1 MNTTYIFDLI
11 QYLFLIYFGF
21 SAFYLL
27 FFAIASFFYKREDDI
42 KDDELRKFLILI
54 PAYKEDKVILNTTKE
69 ALQQD
74 YPPKLFDIYVIA
86 DSFKPETIKE
96 LQNEERVRC
105 IEVSFKH
112 STKARSINKALEVI
126 NEDYDGVIILDAD
139 NLMDDDF
146 IKKVNKAMSNGE
158 KAIQGHRVAKNL
170 DSTFAI
176 LDAISE
182 EINNTIFRKG
192 HVAIGISSAL
202 IGSGMAFDFKLYKS
216 IMEDIDTYAD
226 EDKELEIKLLMK
238 WNKISYLNNAYV
250 LDEKVS
256 NSQVFVKQRSRWIS
270 SQIFY
275 ARTFFLKSVYELF
288 AHSNIDFF
296 DKMLQMMLV
305 PRIILLGITFIVS
318 FLSFFISNEFFFF
331 LWLAVFLTCVLALVI
346 SVPKKFYNKQTGIAI
361 LSLPYGF
368 FMMGLAIFK
377 IKLGHKRLSPTPHHS
392 SKTVNNKK

>member
-1 MNTTYIFDLI
+1 MSTSIIYDII

-27 FFAIASFFYKREDDI
+27 LFAIASFFYKENNNV
-42 KDDELRKFLILI
+42 KAETLRKFLILI
-54 PAYKEDKVILNTTKE
+54 PAYMEDKVIINTTNE
-69 ALQQD
+69 ALKQN
-74 YPPKLFDIYVIA
+74 YPPELFDIYVIA
-86 DSFKPETIKE
+86 DSFKPETIE
-96 LQNEERVRC
+96 ALQNEEGIRC
-105 IEVSFKH
+105 IEVSFEH
-112 STKARSINKALEVI
+112 STKARSINKALKVI
-126 NEDYDGVIILDAD
+126 TVDYDGVIILDAD
-139 NLMDDDF
+139 NIMDNDF
-146 IKKVNKAMSNGE
+146 IHEVNNALSNGH
-158 KAIQGHRVAKNL
+158 KAIQGHRTAKNL

-202 IGSGMAFDFKLYKS
+202 IGSGMAFEYKLYRS
-216 IMEDIDTYAD
+216 IMQKIDTFAD
-226 EDKELEIKLLMK
+226 EDKELEIKLLMD
-238 WNKISYLNNAYV
+238 WNKISYLNNSYV
-250 LDEKVS
+250 YDEKVS

-296 DKMLQMMLV
+296 DKMLQLMLV
-305 PRIILLGITFIVS
+305 PRIILLGVTFIVTS
-318 FLSFFISNEFFFF
+318 LAFFIFSPFFFYS
-331 LWLAVFLTCVLALVI
+331 WLAVFLTCILALVL
-346 SVPKKFYNKQTGIAI
+346 SVPKKFYNKQTAVAI

-368 FMMGLAIFK
+368 FMMVLAVFK

-392 SKTVNNKK
+392 DKSINNKK